1 MVAKLGLQEYFLK
14 DVPNILQLRCKKFL
28 LRTHCSS
35 NWTDLGGAKCQ
46 NDMMLLCAESSRKG
60 TRIDLRTFLKVFT
73 CCAKMVYFLLYAQT
87 FRKLGEKKFE
97 TFVWYFFSTCC
108 VRGVCF
114 TCCVRGGENVEEGG
128 REDGP
133 DGEGPEPIRC

>member
-1 MVAKLGLQEYFLK
+1 MHNGYPRDSSSELRYKSGTSRKLALEEQLSEYFATRDAFKEDRETKCLVAKLGLQEYFLK

-73 CCAKMVYFLLYAQT
+73 CCAKM
-87 FRKLGEKKFE
+87 
-97 TFVWYFFSTCC
+97 
-108 VRGVCF
+108 
-114 TCCVRGGENVEEGG
+114 
-128 REDGP
+128 
-133 DGEGPEPIRC
+133 I

>member
-1 MVAKLGLQEYFLK
+1 MCRIFKKRDENRFE
-14 DVPNILQLRCKKFL
+14 NISESFYL
-28 LRTHCSS
+28 L
-35 NWTDLGGAKCQ
+35 CQ
-46 NDMMLLCAESSRKG
+46 NDM
-60 TRIDLRTFLKVFT
+60 I
-73 CCAKMVYFLLYAQT
+73 LLYAQT
-87 FRKLGEKKFE
+87 FRKLCRKKFE
-97 TFVWYFFSTCC
+97 TIFWYFFSTCC